1 MSQLEYGII
10 RMHKAISGCTSSQSE
25 YIQVYRLSSSPL
37 QVGEAVDCW
46 QFEMRVRPLCT
57 SAGRSATAP
66 GSPPKKKK
74 NCDSFAVRSPPAPC
88 DSNAESPGTD
98 ESMFESLSSAGSTCA
113 RHFVGVPDPMSE
125 FCDSFAVWS
134 PMAPCDPNAGSPGAY
149 EGMPECSK
157 VIADLLPV
165 VLATAPDMTL
175 LRDVVSCSCVCVR
188 ASVVYMYTSGR
199 NVHSMPVR
207 RMECGSPRGL
217 DILQHSCCTS
227 KAITTITVR

>member
-1 MSQLEYGII
+1 MY
-10 RMHKAISGCTSSQSE
+10 KAISGCTSSQSE

-37 QVGEAVDCW
+37 GEAVDCW

-66 GSPPKKKK
+66 GSPPKKD
-74 NCDSFAVRSPPAPC
+74 CDGFAVRSPPAPC

-125 FCDSFAVWS
+125 FCDSFAVRS
-134 PMAPCDPNAGSPGAY
+134 PSAPCDSNTESPGAN

-157 VIADLLPV
+157 AIADLFSV
-165 VLATAPDMTL
+165 VLVTAAPDMTL
-175 LRDVVSCSCVCVR
+175 LRDAVSCPCVCVR

-199 NVHSMPVR
+199 NVHSMPV
-207 RMECGSPRGL
+207 
-217 DILQHSCCTS
+217 
-227 KAITTITVR
+227 